1 MRFGMWGDVRSLIRL
16 VRRQRF
22 LPTPLVCL
30 VLLLVAGGAGS
41 SASAAGTVPWH
52 GIIILEGT
60 DHRTISNDPF
70 PPSVYND
77 DYTLRAEIPTIGN
90 SPIRRL
96 WSLRRV
102 R

>member
-52 GIIILEGT
+52 GIIRQFV
-60 DHRTISNDPF
+60 DS
-70 PPSVYND
+70 S
-77 DYTLRAEIPTIGN
+77 
-90 SPIRRL
+90 
-96 WSLRRV
+96 SLV
-102 R
+102 PAAGAVAWVLG